1 MKNCYLSL
9 ILIAFLSS
17 CSNSLFQNEE
27 SSLLALEENTIMDRS
42 SLDILNKDSIAVMNN
57 MYDAMDTILY
67 PMVSFSIERI
77 SEGKLIINVPR
88 LDKKYVYNNGKYP
101 DLPETNVTINT
112 GCFLQYRLHDK
123 TIGGPENPWYYYN
136 PDSIHATIP
145 YYVEVPFYHPDDSR
159 LLRLYLNPASFP
171 QAPFDLRGRLY
182 GITSFGTKQ
191 VKTMTEWWPSNGS
204 YIEFRNN
211 FNGFIENNQDSE
223 DSRQQVNVVAEMVLN
238 VTIDL
243 DANHS
248 GTYKCQFG
256 SQTKYLQYTK
266 GYNCLTCSFSERKTV
281 KAYLNSTFTITMG
294 FGGKDYNFIFYVLPG
309 YRGDVL
315 TSFNDAYLHMKF
327 S

>member
-1 MKNCYLSL
+1 MKNSYLSL

-17 CSNSLFQNEE
+17 CNNSLFQNED
-27 SSLLALEENTIMDRS
+27 SLLALEENTIMDRS
-42 SLDILNKDSIAVMNN
+42 SLDIFNKNSIAVMN
-57 MYDAMDTILY
+57 DAMDTILY

-88 LDKKYVYNNGKYP
+88 LDKEYVYNNGKHP
-101 DLPETNVTINT
+101 GLPESNIRINT
-112 GCFLQYRLHDK
+112 GCFLQYRLHNRA
-123 TIGGPENPWYYYN
+123 IISESPWYYYN
-136 PDSIHATIP
+136 PDSIQATNP

-159 LLRLYLNPASFP
+159 PLRLYLNPASFP

-182 GITSFGTKQ
+182 GITSFGIKQ

-204 YIEFRNN
+204 YITFREN
-211 FNGFIENNQDSE
+211 FNGFIENSQDSGHN
-223 DSRQQVNVVAEMVLN
+223 RQQVDVIAEMTLN

-243 DANHS
+243 DADYS

-256 SQTKYLQYTK
+256 NQIRYLQYTK
-266 GYNCLTCSFSERKTV
+266 GYNLLTCSLTERKKV

-315 TSFNDAYLHMKF
+315 TSSNDTYLHMKF

>member
-1 MKNCYLSL
+1 MKNSYLSL

-17 CSNSLFQNEE
+17 CNNSLLQNED
-27 SSLLALEENTIMDRS
+27 SLLALEENTIMDRS
-42 SLDILNKDSIAVMNN
+42 SLDIFNKNSIAVMN
-57 MYDAMDTILY
+57 DAMDTILY

-77 SEGKLIINVPR
+77 SDGKLIINVPR
-88 LDKKYVYNNGKYP
+88 LDKEYVYNNGKHP
-101 DLPETNVTINT
+101 GLPESNIRINT
-112 GCFLQYRLHDK
+112 GCFLQYRLHNRA
-123 TIGGPENPWYYYN
+123 IISESPWYYYN
-136 PDSIHATIP
+136 PDSIQATNP

-159 LLRLYLNPASFP
+159 PLRLYLNPASFP

-182 GITSFGTKQ
+182 GITSFGIKQ

-204 YIEFRNN
+204 YITFRDN
-211 FNGFIENNQDSE
+211 FNGFIENGQDSGH
-223 DSRQQVNVVAEMVLN
+223 SRQQVDVIAEMTLN

-243 DANHS
+243 DADYS

-256 SQTKYLQYTK
+256 NQIRYLQYTK